1 MARLRLPSADRR
13 RVLFITFAVVVVVLV
28 LSARFLASFYV
39 DYLWHESLDRTDV
52 FWGVLGSKL
61 TMFALFGSIFVV
73 AATLNLMVA
82 DRLAPLEFS
91 ANTHP
96 LVERF
101 HEVFGRRMRTVR
113 IAAASLFG
121 LLFAVPAMA
130 QWQQWV
136 MFRNSQRFG
145 VTDPEFG
152 VDVGFYMFRLPFITF
167 AVDWLFASLVIVT
180 LMVIVTHILNGGIV
194 IQPPRP
200 KIRRGTKGHVA
211 VLLALLALVK
221 AADYWLARYELT
233 TETRGFV
240 RGALYS
246 VVNAQLP
253 ATVLLALI
261 AVLAAGLFVSTLK
274 TNSWRWPAVVCSLW
288 AVVAVLGGVIYPAV
302 VQRLVVSPN
311 QRDKEAPFIERNIT
325 ATRQAFG
332 LNDVVV
338 RPADFG
344 SLSASDLSSNVDALR
359 DVRVLDPEKS
369 QAEFRVDE
377 VDRAGLSIN
386 DLDVDHF
393 ELDGRVQQV
402 IVGAIELDLG
412 GVRNTSWQ
420 SIHLISTSGCGLT
433 YAPAGVTR
441 SNDDPVY
448 TRAELERQ
456 ELYFS
461 DEVRD
466 DYAIVKTDVAE
477 ALCPGEVDSTPYS
490 GDGGVVLDST
500 VKRLAYALRYLE
512 YNLVGSSAINSDSRL
527 MDVRRVQDRVRKL
540 APFLQFDG
548 DPYPV
553 ALDGRV
559 VWIIDGYTTSDRYP
573 YSQGADRGQLES
585 TSGLGE
591 PFNYIRNSVK
601 ATVDAYDGSVTFYVM
616 DDEDP
621 VLRVWRSAYE
631 DLFEPLSA
639 MPAALRDR
647 LRYPEELFR
656 IQTALYSK
664 YRLDGG
670 QFFDGDLAWSVAQ
683 KPAEQPGAGTGAVP
697 PTTTST
703 ETTTPP
709 AVLAAD
715 SSGERFEPYY
725 AMFRPPGAGE
735 DQRDF
740 VLFRPFVPF
749 SNDDGKRELQA
760 FMTASADP
768 ERYGELTAYVLAG
781 SGQESDEP
789 GPVEVAQ
796 SMDTDQAIAREITQL
811 NDSGSQVQLGTM
823 QMLPVADG
831 VVWARPL
838 YVSSQTSQQAS
849 FKYMLVSYRGEAAFG
864 TSLGEALGKIFPN
877 LSLQVGDRLGAD
889 SEPTDPT
896 EPVDP
901 EAGQRSVEE
910 LLAAADQL
918 FDEADAAFADRDL
931 GLYQAKID
939 EARALVVEALELVEA
954 GDG

>member
-1 MARLRLPSADRR
+1 VARLRFPSADRR
-13 RVLFITFAVVVVVLV
+13 RVLFISFAVLVVLLVVSARV
-28 LSARFLASFYV
+28 LSSFYV
-39 DYLWHESLDRTDV
+39 DYLWHQSLDRTDI

-61 TMFALFGSIFVV
+61 TMFALFGAIFVIT
-73 AATLNLMVA
+73 AALNLMVA

-113 IAAASLFG
+113 IAAASVFG

-145 VTDPEFG
+145 VSDPEFG
-152 VDVGFYMFRLPFITF
+152 IDVGFYLFRLPFITF
-167 AVDWLFASLVIVT
+167 AVDWLFAALVIIT

-200 KIRRGTKGHVA
+200 KVRRGTKGHIA

-221 AADYWLARYELT
+221 AADYWLTRYELT

-274 TNSWRWPAVVCSLW
+274 TNSWRWPAVVCALW

-311 QRDKEAPFIERNIT
+311 QRDKEAPFIERNIS

-332 LNDVVV
+332 LADVVV
-338 RPADFG
+338 EQADFG
-344 SLSASDLSSNVDALR
+344 SLSAAELAGDVAALR
-359 DVRVLDPEKS
+359 DLRVLDPEKS

-393 ELDGRVQQV
+393 ELDGRLQQV
-402 IVGAIELDLG
+402 MVGAIELDLA

-448 TRAELERQ
+448 SRADLDRQ
-456 ELYFS
+456 QLYFS
-461 DEVRD
+461 DEIRN
-466 DYAIVKTDVAE
+466 DYAVVKTDVAE
-477 ALCPGEVDSTPYS
+477 ALCPGETESTPYS
-490 GDGGVVLDST
+490 GSGGVELDST
-500 VKRLAYALRYLE
+500 VKRLAYALHYLE

-540 APFLQFDG
+540 APFLRFDG

-559 VWIIDGYTTSDRYP
+559 VWIVDGYTTSDRYP
-573 YSQGADRGQLES
+573 YSQGADRSQLES
-585 TSGLGE
+585 TSGLDE

-616 DDEDP
+616 DDQDP

-639 MPAALRDR
+639 MPEALRER

-683 KPAEQPGAGTGAVP
+683 KPAEQPGAAGTGVVP
-697 PTTTST
+697 TPTTTAN

-725 AMFRPPGAGE
+725 AMFRPPGATDAE
-735 DQRDF
+735 RDF

-768 ERYGELTAYVLAG
+768 DQYGKLTAYVLAG
-781 SGQESDEP
+781 SGQDSNEP
-789 GPVEVAQ
+789 GPIEVAQ
-796 SMDTDQAIAREITQL
+796 SMETDQAIAREITQL
-811 NDSGSQVQLGTM
+811 NDSGSAVLLGTM

-849 FKYMLVSYRGEAAFG
+849 FKYVLVSYDGEAAFG
-864 TSLGEALGKIFPN
+864 TSLGEALGKIFPD
-877 LSLQVGDRLGAD
+877 LSLEVGDRLGVG
-889 SEPTDPT
+889 SEPPDPTDP
-896 EPVDP
+896 PDSG
-901 EAGQRSVEE
+901 AGERTVEE
-910 LLAAADQL
+910 LLAAADEL
-918 FDEADAAFADRDL
+918 FQEADAAFEDRDL
-931 GLYQAKID
+931 GLYQTKID
-939 EARALVVEALELVEA
+939 EARALVDEALALL
-954 GDG
+954 DG